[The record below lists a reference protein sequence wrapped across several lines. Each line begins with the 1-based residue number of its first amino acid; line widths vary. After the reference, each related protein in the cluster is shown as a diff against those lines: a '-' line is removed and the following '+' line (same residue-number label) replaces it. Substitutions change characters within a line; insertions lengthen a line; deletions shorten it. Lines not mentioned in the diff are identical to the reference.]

1 MKMLLLCFCT
11 VCFDQQIWSDM
22 RYLSLPEDR
31 RIELF
36 NEFISDLKQQTA
48 AADAAAAAASL
59 ASSRIGSPAA
69 AQSVPPG
76 SLNILGGS
84 SGSSIDALSSG
95 GSMWD
100 DGTSTVDEANM
111 SPEDLAQLQLL
122 RWEQAKLRAE
132 YLKMEEKLRAME
144 IKMVKSRPAS
154 PAAAAAASPTST
166 PGTAAA
172 ADLTIHI
179 EVDQAHGGAAGGGN
193 GAGSAAADVRE
204 EPHTPQVPAAASPS
218 ALAAAAAAAA
228 AAAQQQEV
236 DVVVAGGD
244 GDVSVEEENGVLVF
258 KFSESRAGSRAA
270 SRRSTQEE
278 F

>member
-1 MKMLLLCFCT
+1 M
-11 VCFDQQIWSDM
+11 WSDI

-36 NEFISDLKQQTA
+36 NEFMSDIKKQT

-59 ASSRIGSPAA
+59 ASSRIGIPA
-69 AQSVPPG
+69 AQSVQPG
-76 SLNILGGS
+76 SLNVLGS
-84 SGSSIDALSSG
+84 SGSSIDAVSSG
-95 GSMWD
+95 SSEWD
-100 DGTSTVDEANM
+100 DGMSTVDEANM
-111 SPEDLAQLQLL
+111 SAEDLAQLQLL

-154 PAAAAAASPTST
+154 PAAAASNASTSG
-166 PGTAAA
+166 PAAA

-179 EVDQAHGGAAGGGN
+179 EVDQTHDGTAADGN
-193 GAGSAAADVRE
+193 RAAAAAAAADVRQE
-204 EPHTPQVPAAASPS
+204 PQVPAAASPS

-228 AAAQQQEV
+228 AVAAQQQEV
-236 DVVVAGGD
+236 DVMVAGGD
-244 GDVSVEEENGVLVF
+244 GDVSVEEKNGVLVF

-270 SRRSTQEE
+270 SRSSNQEE